1 MKNLEKLLDQFES
14 RIPLFAKENLAIS
27 KSNVGWHMEHSLLV
41 INGITKAL
49 LKSDPKDYQWK
60 FKLSRMIILILGK
73 IPRGKV
79 KAPQIV
85 VPNSAIDLLSL
96 QEHINK
102 SRNSIKKLESL
113 SNNHYFEH
121 PYFGKLKKKETLR
134 FLEIHTN
141 HHWKIIEDIIKS

>member
-1 MKNLEKLLDQFES
+1 MKNLEKLLDQLES
-14 RIPLFAKENLAIS
+14 RISLFEKENIAIS
-27 KSNVGWHMEHSLLV
+27 RSNVGWHIEHSLLTL
-41 INGITKAL
+41 NGVTKVL
-49 LKSDPKDYQWK
+49 LQSDPKDYQWK

-85 VPNSAIDLLSL
+85 VPNSAIDLHSL

-102 SRNSIKKLESL
+102 SRNSIKELESL